1 MPRRSRRPAGLDR
14 RTFLAA
20 AGAVGTATATG
31 LGLAL
36 GPDSG
41 RAAAL
46 QPTADTTESPAA
58 TEEVAA
64 GTPTGAGTTLVSVA
78 APAGTTGYRRLGEG
92 PGWPRVVR
100 SELATGRP
108 GREDR
113 RTTLASFVQ
122 FTDLHLTDV
131 QHPLRYEFFRAGD
144 AGAWRPHEALTLPG
158 AVALVE
164 RVNKLRRG
172 PATGTPLGFV
182 ITTGDNGDENAK
194 IEAEWFLTALS
205 GGRLNPQTGDPRR
218 YEGVQDSGLKLYWH
232 PDSALN
238 DDDKKLGYPRIP
250 GYLRAATRRVDSPG
264 LRIPWYSTFGNHDL
278 LSGGCYPAKGSFIEE
293 VCVGNKKLQTISAA
307 EAKWLMEGEA
317 AGVDPKGERIR
328 ALLREHKKNLRT
340 VTADPRRVPLTAREY
355 IAAHLDPAH
364 KGRGP
369 LGHGYTRANL
379 DSGELYYSFRV
390 SDRVVGISLD
400 STDPGGHYQGSLG
413 TAQLRWLER
422 TLKDHRDEYALI
434 FSHHPSWSMN
444 NLTPDPAR
452 PGEKRH
458 DGNEL
463 IALLQRHP
471 NVLAWINGHS
481 HRNRVRPRGSFW
493 EVSTASHVD
502 YPQLARVIE
511 VTDNKDG
518 TVSLFTTLIE
528 SAAPYRTDYADLS
541 QTGLASL
548 YRELAFNAP
557 GSDGSLAGSPTDR
570 NTELLL
576 ARA

>member
-46 QPTADTTESPAA
+46 QPTADATEGAAA

-64 GTPTGAGTTLVSVA
+64 AAPSGAGTTLVSVA
-78 APAGTTGYRRLGEG
+78 APGGTTGYRRLGEG

-328 ALLREHKKNLRT
+328 ALLREHKKKLRT

-413 TAQLRWLER
+413 TAQLQWLER
-422 TLKDHRDEYALI
+422 TLKEHRDEYALI

>member
-46 QPTADTTESPAA
+46 QPTADTPESAAA
-58 TEEVAA
+58 TDDVAA
-64 GTPTGAGTTLVSVA
+64 ATPTGVGTTLVSVA
-78 APAGTTGYRRLGEG
+78 APGGTTGYRRLGEG

-307 EAKWLMEGEA
+307 EAKWLMEGEV

-328 ALLREHKKNLRT
+328 ALLREHKRKLRT
-340 VTADPRRVPLTAREY
+340 VTADPRRVPLSAREY

-413 TAQLRWLER
+413 TAQLKWLER

-576 ARA
+576 ARP

>member
-46 QPTADTTESPAA
+46 QPTADTPESAAA
-58 TEEVAA
+58 TEDVAA
-64 GTPTGAGTTLVSVA
+64 ATPTGAGTTLVSVA
-78 APAGTTGYRRLGEG
+78 APGGTTGYRRLGEG

-307 EAKWLMEGEA
+307 EAKWLMEGEV

-340 VTADPRRVPLTAREY
+340 VTADPRRVPLSAREY

-379 DSGELYYSFRV
+379 DSGDLYYSFRV

-413 TAQLRWLER
+413 TAQLKWLER

-576 ARA
+576 ARP

>member
-46 QPTADTTESPAA
+46 QPTADATETAAA

-307 EAKWLMEGEA
+307 EAKWLMEGEV

-369 LGHGYTRANL
+369 VGHGYTRANL

-413 TAQLRWLER
+413 TAQLQWLER

-576 ARA
+576 ARP

>member
-36 GPDSG
+36 GPDS
-41 RAAAL
+41 RQAAAS
-46 QPTADTTESPAA
+46 QPTADPTPNAAA

-64 GTPTGAGTTLVSVA
+64 AAPTGAGTTLVSVA
-78 APAGTTGYRRLGEG
+78 APSGTTGYRRLGEG

-172 PATGTPLGFV
+172 PATGSPLGFV

-205 GGRLNPQTGDPRR
+205 GGRMNPQTGDPRR

-307 EAKWLMEGEA
+307 EAKWLMEGEV
-317 AGVDPKGERIR
+317 AGVDPKGERIK
-328 ALLREHKKNLRT
+328 ALLREHRKNLRT

-379 DSGELYYSFRV
+379 DSGRLYYSFRV

-400 STDPGGHYQGSLG
+400 TTDPGGHYQGSLG
-413 TAQLRWLER
+413 TAQLNWLEK

-463 IALLQRHP
+463 IALLQRHT

-528 SAAPYRTDYADLS
+528 SDAPYRTEYTDLS

-548 YRELAFNAP
+548 YRELAFNSP

-576 ARA
+576 ARP

>member
-46 QPTADTTESPAA
+46 QPTADTPESAA
-58 TEEVAA
+58 AAEDVAA
-64 GTPTGAGTTLVSVA
+64 ATPTGAGTTLVSVA
-78 APAGTTGYRRLGEG
+78 APGGTTGYRRLGEG

-307 EAKWLMEGEA
+307 EAKWLMEGEV

-340 VTADPRRVPLTAREY
+340 VTADPRRVPLSAREY

-413 TAQLRWLER
+413 TAQLKWLER

-576 ARA
+576 ARP

>member
-46 QPTADTTESPAA
+46 QPTADTPESAAA
-58 TEEVAA
+58 TEDVAA
-64 GTPTGAGTTLVSVA
+64 ATPTGAGTTLVSVA
-78 APAGTTGYRRLGEG
+78 APGGTTGYRRLGEG

-307 EAKWLMEGEA
+307 EAKWLMEGEV

-328 ALLREHKKNLRT
+328 ALLREHKRKLRT
-340 VTADPRRVPLTAREY
+340 VTADPRRVPLSAREY

-413 TAQLRWLER
+413 TAQLKWLER

-576 ARA
+576 ARP

>member
-328 ALLREHKKNLRT
+328 AVLREHKKKLRT

-413 TAQLRWLER
+413 TAQLQWLER
-422 TLKDHRDEYALI
+422 TLKEHRDEYALI

>member
-46 QPTADTTESPAA
+46 QPTADTTKSPAA

-307 EAKWLMEGEA
+307 EAKWLMEGEV

-328 ALLREHKKNLRT
+328 ALLREHKKKLRT

-413 TAQLRWLER
+413 TAQLQWLER